1 MFYTFSDLVQVL
13 CIFKYPV
20 QICDKQNIWPSLV
33 TDYFKPKDFGPDFPS
48 QQKRVLQTSYTVA
61 LHQVGAG
68 CLWREHKIIMI
79 IIKNSDIELKQLQ
92 PGFTCTGLLM
102 VSFFLKNI
110 ELIYLQ
116 YLSFPLKSGL
126 TAQVSLRLCAGG
138 IATVKLLLLMAEG
151 WACGLADYSC
161 GRVDAIL
168 MSVVHHTCK
177 SVRVWK

>member
-68 CLWREHKIIMI
+68 CLWREHLQNNNDNNKKHWYR
-79 IIKNSDIELKQLQ
+79 IKTASARIYLYWSSN
-92 PGFTCTGLLM
+92 GFFLSEKHWTYLSSIFVLSSQIWTDRA
-102 VSFFLKNI
+102 SFFEIVCWRNSHCEVTI
-110 ELIYLQ
+110 TD
-116 YLSFPLKSGL
+116 GRGM
-126 TAQVSLRLCAGG
+126 SLRS
-138 IATVKLLLLMAEG
+138 G
-151 WACGLADYSC
+151 WFFLWSCWCYPNVCGPPHL
-161 GRVDAIL
+161 
-168 MSVVHHTCK
+168 
-177 SVRVWK
+177 